1 MDMPLTITTVMRHA
15 EMYHGE
21 REVVSATSETEL
33 RQATYSDV
41 FRRAGRLFNA
51 LQALGCHPGDYIAT
65 LAWNHQQHL
74 ELYYGV
80 ICGGY
85 VLHTINPRLF
95 DDQIAYIINHAED
108 KWIFTD
114 RDFVPILERLKPQ
127 LKKVKGI
134 VILDAND
141 GPPETTLKDVHSYE
155 QLLGDQDDTCVWPE
169 LDENSA
175 CAMCYTSG
183 TTGNPKGVL
192 YSHRSLLLHTLSV
205 AVLDTDGLSINDSI
219 LPAIPVPAFQ
229 GRLRSR
235 TGPGMGY
242 DRTLFCRHAERA
254 RTRL

>member
-1 MDMPLTITTVMRHA
+1 MPLTITTVMRHA

-21 REVVSATSETEL
+21 REVVSATSETE
-33 RQATYSDV
+33 RRRATYTDV

-51 LQALGCHPGDYIAT
+51 LQALGCHPGDHIAT

-127 LKKVKGI
+127 LEKSQRHR
-134 VILDAND
+134 N
-141 GPPETTLKDVHSYE
+141 
-155 QLLGDQDDTCVWPE
+155 
-169 LDENSA
+169 
-175 CAMCYTSG
+175 
-183 TTGNPKGVL
+183 TG
-192 YSHRSLLLHTLSV
+192 R
-205 AVLDTDGLSINDSI
+205 
-219 LPAIPVPAFQ
+219 
-229 GRLRSR
+229 
-235 TGPGMGY
+235 
-242 DRTLFCRHAERA
+242 ER
-254 RTRL
+254 